1 MLKRTETISISR
13 LSLQADA
20 SCRRRR
26 GSASSPST
34 MTNAFGRTAGL
45 GSEGSIDIHLFQ
57 IVGFADFLVRGAA
70 ERRDAIVGHDEAA
83 VRSRQVILHQVGVV
97 RCEDGLRVEGAV
109 QLFDDCLGGLVM
121 EEGVEFVDED
131 ECGRAD
137 RRNAPEVEQGQ
148 RLSAG

>member
-1 MLKRTETISISR
+1 MVIAL
-13 LSLQADA
+13 
-20 SCRRRR
+20 
-26 GSASSPST
+26 
-34 MTNAFGRTAGL
+34 GRMVVS
-45 GSEGSIDIHLFQ
+45 GSEGTVDIHLFQ
-57 IVGFADFLVRGAA
+57 IVGLADFLVRGAT
-70 ERRDAIVGHDEAA
+70 EWRDAIGGHDEAA

-97 RCEDGLRVEGAV
+97 RRENSLRVKGAV
-109 QLFDDCLGGLVM
+109 QLLDDCLGGLVM